1 MLIIKFK
8 CYIVRKVQERE
19 GIMKGKKLVSLL
31 CVVAMTATMIA
42 GCGGT
47 PKTDAGTASDSDSS
61 SATTTNSDNADN
73 ADSADSA
80 DSSAAS
86 GEAMTL
92 EFFDVAANY
101 QGVQT
106 GWFAKVV
113 KDRFNIELNIIAPQ
127 VSGDAIYQTRASSG
141 NLGDVLILES
151 GQFKECVEAG
161 LIKDISSD
169 IWNYSNLAGFKEQ
182 IDMLNNSLE
191 GNDGKTYGIPT
202 EMMNTSPTSYSQDV
216 IYSSP
221 LLRWDLYKELGCPD
235 IADLDGLLDVLE
247 EMMKA
252 HPTND
257 AGDPCYP
264 MSLWPDWDG
273 GDGMLGIA
281 NVVQLTTWYGEKIKG
296 SVILKPDGT
305 FIPLTDKAGS
315 YYKMLK
321 FLYTANQ
328 RGLVDPDSAT
338 QDWNAACAKMSAG
351 QVYLMWYS
359 WQVGFWNST
368 DRLKD
373 GTAFIFTPVA
383 DQNYYTDADSYY
395 GSGRV
400 FAVGSQV
407 DDAKYQRIM
416 EFLDWYASPEGL
428 MFQHSGI
435 EGFNYEK
442 GDDGRLY
449 IKNSNALMDNLPVP
463 EEWGGAGYNDGNNA
477 INQWIVSANSTNPL
491 TGETYATAY
500 WSTYKE
506 ETMTDMKKEWAEKFG
521 AAEPVDYM
529 KANNKLVISPNV
541 SVSLPTDTPDIGVVR
556 NQCNETICDYSW
568 RMIYAKDDAE
578 FDAMWDEMSAT
589 MDGVGF
595 QDLVKFDTEKHQI
608 EVDAKNAVAK

>member
-1 MLIIKFK
+1 MIIKFK
-8 CYIVRKVQERE
+8 CYIVRKAQERE

-31 CVVAMTATMIA
+31 CVAAMTATMLA

-47 PKTDAGTASDSDSS
+47 PKTDAGTTSDSGSS
-61 SATTTNSDNADN
+61 SATTTNSDN

-86 GEAMTL
+86 NEAMTF

-141 NLGDVLILES
+141 NLGDILILES

-161 LIKDISSD
+161 LVKDISSD

-247 EMMKA
+247 EMMKN

-257 AGDPCYP
+257 AGDACYP

-315 YYKMLK
+315 YYKILK

-383 DQNYYTDADSYY
+383 DQSYYTDADSYY

-491 TGETYATAY
+491 TGETYATTY

-541 SVSLPTDTPDIGVVR
+541 SVSLPTDTPDIGVIR

-568 RMIYAKDDAE
+568 RMIYASDDAS
-578 FDAMWDEMSAT
+578 FDAMWDEMSST
-589 MDGVGF
+589 MDGLGF

>member
-1 MLIIKFK
+1 MPVDYKFQY
-8 CYIVRKVQERE
+8 YIVRKAQERE
-19 GIMKGKKLVSLL
+19 GIMKSKKLVSLL
-31 CVVAMTATMIA
+31 CVVAMLATMLA

-47 PKTDAGTASDSDSS
+47 PQSSTGTTSDSGSNTA
-61 SATTTNSDNADN
+61 ATTDSGSAATADT
-73 ADSADSA
+73 ADTG
-80 DSSAAS
+80 AAS
-86 GEAMTL
+86 GDAMTL

-127 VSGDAIYQTRASSG
+127 VAGDAIYQTRASSG
-141 NLGDVLILES
+141 NLGDILILES

-161 LIKDISSD
+161 LVKDISSE
-169 IWNYSNLAGFKEQ
+169 IWNYSNLSEFKEQ
-182 IDMLNNSLE
+182 IETLNNSLE

-247 EMMKA
+247 EMMKN

-257 AGDPCYP
+257 AGDACYP

-296 SVILKPDGT
+296 SVILKPDGS

-383 DQNYYTDADSYY
+383 DQSYYTDADSYY

-428 MFQHSGI
+428 MFQHAGI

-442 GDDGRLY
+442 GDDGRFY

-491 TGETYATAY
+491 TGETYATTY

-521 AAEPVDYM
+521 ADEPVDYM

-541 SVSLPTDTPDIGVVR
+541 SVSLPTDTPDIGVIR

-568 RMIYAKDDAE
+568 RMIYASNDAE
-578 FDAMWDEMSAT
+578 FDSMWDEMSAT
-589 MDGVGF
+589 MDGLGF
-595 QDLVKFDTEKHQI
+595 QDLMKFDTEKHQI